1 MKTNNQL
8 KIATYGK
15 FDFNK
20 LSNDQQE
27 LFCTILLPHILEL
40 HNKKTKKLNKDQK
53 KWKQQ
58 LFTQDTLVK
67 DKPSNP

>member
-15 FDFNK
+15 FDFIK

-40 HNKKTKKLNKDQK
+40 HNKKTKKLNKEK
-53 KWKQQ
+53 KK
-58 LFTQDTLVK
+58 
-67 DKPSNP
+67 